1 MTLFARAVTTALV
14 MCASVVA
21 TGAHHSVAGEF
32 DASKPVTIEGVL
44 TRVKWESPHVWIY
57 VQAKD
62 TAGKALNWAIECAP
76 PAQFGAGVRDRLRI
90 GEAVTV
96 NAYRARDAARSDAHA
111 YDITVAD
118 GSRFVIGL
126 KLHPRAQ

>member
-1 MTLFARAVTTALV
+1 MTLFVRTVATAL
-14 MCASVVA
+14 MTYVA
-21 TGAHHSVAGEF
+21 LMPAAAHHSVAGEF
-32 DASKPVTIEGVL
+32 DASKPVTIEGIL

-57 VQAKD
+57 VDVKD
-62 TAGKALNWAIECAP
+62 TDRRVLNWAIECAP
-76 PAQFGAGVRDRLRI
+76 PAQFGVGVRDRLRI

-126 KLHPRAQ
+126 KLH